1 MLYFRKNRV
10 FPIDTRAILRV
21 KLAPLETKVF
31 IFENVTFCFQ
41 KEKSPFRG
49 FLVALNAW
57 DINPFDIKTITNGFQ
72 ITYIIFIKNKFGI
85 LEICQIEEFSQAV
98 DF

>member
-1 MLYFRKNRV
+1 MLYFCKNRV

-41 KEKSPFRG
+41 KEKPLSG
-49 FLVALNAW
+49 LGLVALNAW
-57 DINPFDIKTITNGFQ
+57 DVNAFDIKTITNGFQ
-72 ITYIIFIKNKFGI
+72 IAYIIFIENKFGFF
-85 LEICQIEEFSQAV
+85 EVC
-98 DF
+98 